1 MTSSKRAELFVTK
14 KIKNK
19 DDLMSKMVAY
29 YLSQRGL
36 EETLKNCIRNTENKD
51 NCVVEACEYFNILP
65 PIQEIND
72 FSYALLSF
80 INELFTNEQVNLFT
94 NRQALDYLMN
104 NQIAVRN

>member
-1 MTSSKRAELFVTK
+1 M
-14 KIKNK
+14 
-19 DDLMSKMVAY
+19 
-29 YLSQRGL
+29 